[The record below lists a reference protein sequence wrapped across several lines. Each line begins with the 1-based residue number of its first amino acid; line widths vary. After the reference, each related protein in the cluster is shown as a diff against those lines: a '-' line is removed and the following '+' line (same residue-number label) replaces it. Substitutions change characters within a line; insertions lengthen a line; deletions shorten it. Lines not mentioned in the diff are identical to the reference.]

1 MSKYGVI
8 SGPYFLAFG
17 LTTKRYSV
25 SLRIQSKCGKIR
37 TRNNSVF
44 GHFSHS
50 VGVTFC
56 FKYEHWN
63 VSISASKSFQNRAQS
78 RYVPWNLV
86 MTNFGNFALVASSFV
101 FNLSSSVLPVFF
113 ILVPAF
119 YASGILFFQ
128 SAFLCLFCILSSSS
142 FFSLSIL

>member
-17 LTTKRYSV
+17 LNTKRYSV

-50 VGVTFC
+50 VVVTFC

-63 VSISASKSFQNRAQS
+63 VSISASKPFQNRAQS

-101 FNLSSSVLPVFF
+101 FNLSSSILPVLFCRC
-113 ILVPAF
+113 F

-128 SAFLCLFCILSSSS
+128 SVFLCLFCILSSSS